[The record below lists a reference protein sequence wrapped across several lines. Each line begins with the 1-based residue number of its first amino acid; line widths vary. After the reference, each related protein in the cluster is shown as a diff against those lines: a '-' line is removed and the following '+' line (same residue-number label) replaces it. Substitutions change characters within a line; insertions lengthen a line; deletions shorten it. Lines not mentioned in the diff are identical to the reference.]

1 MWRARVRRV
10 PAGASAPCHRARCCW
25 QGGREARAPQLRAA
39 GTQRTE
45 KPSQKRAEN
54 GKGYPEKKLKTV
66 LVGRVFLFLGL
77 FVCFFFPL
85 LFCVFFL
92 SFFFFPFVFCLFR
105 FAFFF
110 FPCLFFFLLLLCF
123 FFFSPHFVFMCF
135 DFSTLVSFSPRFVS
149 LYFSFLFFLLFCYSI
164 FCYFPFVFFP
174 HFISIFCFSIFCFS
188 AFCFFS
194 VFCFLS
200 TFCFAIIWCFSMLR
214 FLLLFSI
221 FVFCFFLL
229 FISVF

>member
-77 FVCFFFPL
+77 FVCFFFVRCACCTSDL
-85 LFCVFFL
+85 TRVFFAS
-92 SFFFFPFVFCLFR
+92 SFPRAFR
-105 FAFFF
+105 VASV
-110 FPCLFFFLLLLCF
+110 FFFL
-123 FFFSPHFVFMCF
+123 PY
-135 DFSTLVSFSPRFVS
+135 RNA
-149 LYFSFLFFLLFCYSI
+149 FCKYI
-164 FCYFPFVFFP
+164 PAPFFVFF
-174 HFISIFCFSIFCFS
+174 FVCLFVLNL
-188 AFCFFS
+188 FFY
-194 VFCFLS
+194 
-200 TFCFAIIWCFSMLR
+200 
-214 FLLLFSI
+214 
-221 FVFCFFLL
+221 FFNWRPNT
-229 FISVF
+229 

>member
-66 LVGRVFLFLGL
+66 LVGRIFLFLGL
-77 FVCFFFPL
+77 FVCFFF
-85 LFCVFFL
+85 LFCFVFF
-92 SFFFFPFVFCLFR
+92 SFRFFFFFLFCLFR

-123 FFFSPHFVFMCF
+123 FFF
-135 DFSTLVSFSPRFVS
+135 
-149 LYFSFLFFLLFCYSI
+149 
-164 FCYFPFVFFP
+164 FP
-174 HFISIFCFSIFCFS
+174 
-188 AFCFFS
+188 
-194 VFCFLS
+194 
-200 TFCFAIIWCFSMLR
+200 TFCFY
-214 FLLLFSI
+214 
-221 FVFCFFLL
+221 VF
-229 FISVF
+229 

>member
-77 FVCFFFPL
+77 FVCFFF
-85 LFCVFFL
+85 LFCFVFFSFRFFFFSFCFL
-92 SFFFFPFVFCLFR
+92 SFSVCFFLFSLLVFFSSFALFFFFP
-105 FAFFF
+105 
-110 FPCLFFFLLLLCF
+110 
-123 FFFSPHFVFMCF
+123 HFIFMCF

-164 FCYFPFVFFP
+164 FCYFPFGFFP

-188 AFCFFS
+188 AFVFFS
-194 VFCFLS
+194 VFCMEKIEKQEQKLETFTVTVFL
-200 TFCFAIIWCFSMLR
+200 
-214 FLLLFSI
+214 
-221 FVFCFFLL
+221 
-229 FISVF
+229 